1 MHASVSSSHFF
12 GVVPPWVPCG
22 RSSLGCGG
30 WVNERIRTQPL
41 LILVQ
46 FADSSVDLRV
56 VIEVVET
63 LNRKETVEIIKSWW
77 SQTPPATFIG
87 LNYLY

>member
-1 MHASVSSSHFF
+1 MRLLEVSHFF
-12 GVVPPWVPCG
+12 GVVPPWVLCG

-56 VIEVVET
+56 VIEVVKT

-77 SQTPPATFIG
+77 SQNPPVTFIG

>member
-1 MHASVSSSHFF
+1 M
-12 GVVPPWVPCG
+12 
-22 RSSLGCGG
+22 
-30 WVNERIRTQPL
+30 NERIRTQPL

-46 FADSSVDLRV
+46 FADSCVDLRV

-77 SQTPPATFIG
+77 SQNT
-87 LNYLY
+87 L

>member
-1 MHASVSSSHFF
+1 M
-12 GVVPPWVPCG
+12 
-22 RSSLGCGG
+22 
-30 WVNERIRTQPL
+30 NERIQTQPL

-77 SQTPPATFIG
+77 SQNPPVTFIG

>member
-1 MHASVSSSHFF
+1 MYAQSD
-12 GVVPPWVPCG
+12 GNTLKILYPPNC
-22 RSSLGCGG
+22 L
-30 WVNERIRTQPL
+30 NERIRTQPL

-56 VIEVVET
+56 VIEVVKT

-77 SQTPPATFIG
+77 SQKHPVTFIG